1 MDLSDVIYEKDGH
14 IATITLNRPDRLNAL
29 GGSLS
34 QDLDTALR
42 EAERDAGVRCVILTG
57 AGRAFCA
64 GLDVK
69 DRMSGEHTRGWTQRL
84 TGLGTPKIVLGM
96 NTPIIAAV
104 NGPAVGWGFEVAML
118 CDYRIGSQDAR
129 MGDIH
134 VKRGLVQDCASILTV
149 PRLIGWAAASRIFLT
164 GELLGAEECL
174 KLGVLNEV
182 VPPSDLQQAARSF
195 AGRIACNAPLAVQM
209 TKRLMRMANPMDT
222 DGVLDYS
229 LLLMGALQQTE
240 DFKEGMNSFL
250 EKREPEF
257 HGR

>member
-1 MDLSDVIYEKDGH
+1 MDLKDVIYEKDGH

-34 QDLDTALR
+34 QDLDQALR
-42 EAERDAGVRCVILTG
+42 EAERDGDVRCVILTG

-64 GLDVK
+64 GLDMK
-69 DRMSGEHTRGWTQRL
+69 DRAAGERTRTWPQRL
-84 TGLGTPKIVLGM
+84 NGLNTPKLVLGM
-96 NTPIIAAV
+96 KTPIIAAV

-118 CDYRIGSQDAR
+118 CDYRIGSEDAR

-164 GELLGAEECL
+164 GELLNAQECL

-182 VPPSDLQQAARSF
+182 VPGAELTGAAQSF

-209 TKRLMRMANPMDT
+209 TKRLMRMANPMDV
-222 DGVLDYS
+222 DGVVDYS
-229 LLLMGALQQTE
+229 LLLMGALQETD
-240 DFKEGMNSFL
+240 DFREGVDSFL
-250 EKREPEF
+250 EKREAEF